1 MHEESLEI
9 DDMVFTSKEL
19 VELFQSNKNPTVNS

>member
-19 VELFQSNKNPTVNS
+19 LELFQSSKNPTVNT

>member
-1 MHEESLEI
+1 MEETLEI

-19 VELFQSNKNPTVNS
+19 VELFQSSKNPTVNT